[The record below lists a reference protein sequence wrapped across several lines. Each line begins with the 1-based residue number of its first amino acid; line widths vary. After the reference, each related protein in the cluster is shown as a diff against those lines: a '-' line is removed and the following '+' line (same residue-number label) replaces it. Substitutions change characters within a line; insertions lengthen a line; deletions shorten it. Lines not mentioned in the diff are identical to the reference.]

1 MKEIYSVM
9 TIKKIKSM
17 GALQMAHAHNFRE
30 LPLVNTDP
38 SLSYKNKELMNTQGF
53 DYKSLWYK
61 RTKEIEIVTG
71 TPVWHRSN
79 SVLCIEV
86 VTTFSPEA
94 EKNINID
101 EWAEANK
108 KWLINTFGED
118 NVLSAVLHLDEGTPH
133 MHSMI
138 IPIDSR
144 NRLCAKSFI
153 GGRMAM
159 FKLQDSYGKAME
171 RFGLSRGEKFTR
183 AKKQNLGKFYNSIEK
198 AANAT
203 VPEPL
208 PDESISDYQMR
219 VNQYLQDKE
228 MAYFKGITDLQR
240 KLDVSESR
248 FAQYRVHYREATNLQ
263 DQIYLSF
270 DGNINN
276 IKKRLRKYKTI
287 EQSVPRKPLNN
298 LLNNILTKFP
308 PEDNLLYKE
317 KKSIGNEYLSDDNG
331 FEQ

>member
-1 MKEIYSVM
+1 MAELYSVM

-17 GALQMAHAHNFRE
+17 GGLQIAHAHNFRE
-30 LPLVNTDP
+30 LPLVNIDP
-38 SLSYKNKELMNTQGF
+38 SLSYKNIELMDTQGF
-53 DYKSLWYK
+53 NYKDLWYR
-61 RTKEIEIVTG
+61 RTKEVELQTG
-71 TPVWHRSN
+71 IPVWHRSN

-86 VTTFSPEA
+86 VTTFSPDA
-94 EKNINID
+94 EKNIDID
-101 EWAEANK
+101 EWTEANIT
-108 KWLINTFGED
+108 WLKNTFG
-118 NVLSAVLHLDEGTPH
+118 NNNILSSVLHLDEGTPH
-133 MHSMI
+133 LHSMI
-138 IPIDSR
+138 IPIDER

-198 AANAT
+198 AANAS

-208 PDESISDYQMR
+208 PDETIKDYQIR

-228 MAYFKGITDLQR
+228 MAHFKEITDLQR

-248 FAQYRVHYREATNLQ
+248 FAQYRYHYREATNLQ
-263 DQIYLSF
+263 EQLYISF
-270 DGNINN
+270 DGNIDN
-276 IKKRLRKYKTI
+276 IKKRLKKYKLI
-287 EQSVPRKPLNN
+287 EQAVPRKTLNTLLDN
-298 LLNNILTKFP
+298 LTVKFP
-308 PEDNLLYKE
+308 PENNILYKAQSQ
-317 KKSIGNEYLSDDNG
+317 KKNEYLSDDNG